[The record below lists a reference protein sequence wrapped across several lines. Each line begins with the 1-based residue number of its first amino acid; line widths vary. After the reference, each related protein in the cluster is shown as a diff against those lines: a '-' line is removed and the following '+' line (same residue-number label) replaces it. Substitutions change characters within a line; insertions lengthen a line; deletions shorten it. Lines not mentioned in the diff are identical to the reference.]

1 MIAMSLF
8 AAVAMLQPT
17 NAQTVPPEEGSPIVV
32 TGRRNEADDMRDFVR
47 AFTHTR
53 PGVLPSRF
61 EQTVCPAAL
70 GLHPLQATAV
80 VRRMRRVAKEVGI
93 PVAGERCAP
102 NVVVMV
108 TRDKQVF
115 LEELKR
121 KHAAYFGQLSWSQV
135 RKLARQPGPAVA
147 WQTEGA
153 PISARGVELFYD
165 PAYNAYVNKTTDA
178 PSRMTAGARPQYDGA
193 VVVVERRA
201 LAGLTVTQLADYAA
215 IRSFAGA
222 DPKRL
227 GPTSLPTILRVLE
240 APMGTAVPLSMTQ
253 WDLAFLRGFYSAP
266 RNINTA
272 GQRSAIDRS
281 MKKDLARARKQ

>member
-8 AAVAMLQPT
+8 AAVAIAQPAT
-17 NAQTVPPEEGSPIVV
+17 AGSAPPDDSSPIVV
-32 TGRRNEADDMRDFVR
+32 TGRRNDAEDMRNFVR
-47 AFTHTR
+47 AVTHTR

-61 EQTVCPAAL
+61 EQSVCPAAL
-70 GLHPLQATAV
+70 GLPPAQAAAV
-80 VRRMRRVAKEVGI
+80 ARRMRRIAREVGI
-93 PVAGERCAP
+93 PVGGERCAP

-108 TRDKQVF
+108 TRDKQAF
-115 LEELKR
+115 LDELNR
-121 KHAAYFGQLSWSQV
+121 KHAQYFGQLSRSQV
-135 RKLARQPGPAVA
+135 RKLSRQPGPAVA
-147 WQTEGA
+147 WQTQGA
-153 PISARGVELFYD
+153 PVSARGVELFYD
-165 PAYNAYVNKTTDA
+165 PAFDAYVNKTTEA
-178 PSRMTAGARPQYDGA
+178 PSRISAGARPQYDGA

-215 IRSFAGA
+215 MRSFAGA
-222 DPKRL
+222 DPRRL
-227 GPTSLPTILRVLE
+227 PPTSLPTILRVLE

-281 MKKDLARARKQ
+281 MQQDLDRAKNQ